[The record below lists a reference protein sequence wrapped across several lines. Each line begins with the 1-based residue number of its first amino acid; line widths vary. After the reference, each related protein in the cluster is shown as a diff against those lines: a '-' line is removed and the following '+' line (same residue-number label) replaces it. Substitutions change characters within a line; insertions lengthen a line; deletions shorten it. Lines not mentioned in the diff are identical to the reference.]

1 MWLFY
6 CLLGTFI
13 SGFTAIAMKKCSNNE
28 PKIIV
33 VQGLLIYCLL
43 AISICLLTET
53 RYINM
58 LNIKDMIYILPA
70 TIFQI
75 VGFYCAIVST
85 KFGKVSIIA
94 PIKKARVVVVFL
106 LGIIILHESCSFLQL
121 ILSILLVTLSVVLVW
136 EKDSKNIDSVLA
148 RKAAIYAYGFA
159 IFNGIYGFLNKI
171 YVTHFDDGLYVL
183 FTNCITMI
191 LILSIYCLIT
201 NNKKYLNIN
210 KVNNKKYLLLYG
222 LFDVFYGVF
231 NRLSLETGN
240 VSVISVIETSSII
253 VTVIASRIILKEK
266 LSWKKYA
273 IIMIMFLCVFMLA
286 LIKT

>member
-1 MWLFY
+1 MRH
-6 CLLGTFI
+6 
-13 SGFTAIAMKKCSNNE
+13 S
-28 PKIIV
+28 
-33 VQGLLIYCLL
+33 
-43 AISICLLTET
+43 
-53 RYINM
+53 
-58 LNIKDMIYILPA
+58 
-70 TIFQI
+70 
-75 VGFYCAIVST
+75 
-85 KFGKVSIIA
+85 
-94 PIKKARVVVVFL
+94 
-106 LGIIILHESCSFLQL
+106 
-121 ILSILLVTLSVVLVW
+121 LSVQARTLKENSRSFIVAVASEFHGLELHLQIQPLDPARW